1 MTTHAKR
8 MWNAI
13 CALAEGRE
21 DVEAQT
27 HLETC
32 QECQKLLGEARA
44 MFSGLAYPV
53 TAAPQALV
61 DAAYALMPFKSSRL
75 RLLSGSLQLSG
86 ARAKLADDFQLLLG
100 DDSTQFRVM
109 YTKLPAGWQ
118 VMLSMPEA
126 DSSAWKDD
134 SPLDSDT
141 NNRVAFIVESLD
153 QSDLVVVS
161 GGVHFIIPSAT
172 EVMDVSG

>member
-1 MTTHAKR
+1 
-8 MWNAI
+8 
-13 CALAEGRE
+13 
-21 DVEAQT
+21 
-27 HLETC
+27 
-32 QECQKLLGEARA
+32 
-44 MFSGLAYPV
+44 
-53 TAAPQALV
+53 
-61 DAAYALMPFKSSRL
+61 
-75 RLLSGSLQLSG
+75 
-86 ARAKLADDFQLLLG
+86 
-100 DDSTQFRVM
+100 
-109 YTKLPAGWQ
+109 
-118 VMLSMPEA
+118 MLSMPEA